1 MASVLRPRG
10 EVLRELRRGTADP
23 ERGEV
28 ADAMNWL
35 LRHEPEALIA
45 AVDASGAAVLRAW
58 LQQLLPEELAHW
70 WGCQRAQQ
78 LRTTALDLGALL
90 PELDAAGE
98 AGKVDAGK
106 LSFWLDLLAPAQA
119 EAVWGALPEG
129 GEGRAKMG
137 EALGLCR
144 HHTQRRVEWGRE
156 QGPSSPSSSSSSPP
170 PRSASS
176 PAELK
181 ALGDVPLAE
190 LQARL
195 GLDGR
200 AITQRDFAV
209 PQDRLLGVSDYGPNL
224 SFAPEDVRRIE
235 ASGAVLEDV
244 ITNLW
249 QFTPKYPLNDLRV
262 GLGLTQKHMMD
273 TQAGFV
279 ERAPRDFWQTT
290 DFNQLKVAAQ
300 KSRRLLLQMKRGGV
314 DALDSSQ
321 QEPEPDMSLLETK
334 ADLSREAHDHFV
346 AIHPEVMDTYK
357 ARDPR
362 WGRLE
367 RMPFVDFLIGLR
379 ERNWTSPSFDPKA
392 EPWTVHVYKGGG
404 AAWPLNSWGMR
415 AHVRTAAGKEFKVL
429 MPRPGP
435 STHTDDYLAKGSPGG
450 VWNNPRLPERPQT
463 VGECGSNQALLEIA
477 LAYEQYLPREG
488 REQVAATGG
497 MLEPGKLRGADGS
510 PSEGLLNVQFLPAES
525 VPSPHL
531 AFLGN
536 KWLVFGA
543 ALSVFVLGR
552 VVNTIFFENQ
562 DNSKLEKLMNAEE
575 ITDFTEFAKSSA
587 AARQEGKTGVAL
599 KDVAGIDYL
608 RDELLEVVELLKFPD
623 KFKSLGVLPPKG
635 VLMCG
640 PPGVGK
646 TLVAKAIAGEAGVPF
661 LAVPASEFTEL
672 LVGVGASRVRDIFKR
687 ARANAPC
694 VIFFDEI
701 EVLGFKRQ
709 RDSSAN
715 QDEERDQAL
724 NQLLTEMDG
733 FTPGSGVLVVGAT
746 NAINFMDD
754 ALLRPGR
761 FDRKIQLQKPN
772 TDAREEILQVITQK
786 HPCHGDV
793 DLRQIARD
801 TRGMTGAELERLMNE
816 AALEAVRQGQKE
828 VRMDMVYFSLD
839 KLEHGGSR
847 SPLPKDYETN
857 EVLAAHEAGKA
868 LVAEVLHKELV
879 GVPIAEVE
887 RISIVP
893 RVRSK
898 SRTIFLSRQDEA
910 HRVSTQAELEAR
922 IQVLLAGRAS
932 QEFLLG
938 APTTYE
944 INDVSKAMDAA
955 LVMANNGLTPRGVYP
970 CTFKKNLFYDDSK
983 EIQEENPQIRL
994 EDETA
999 LDLTAGLMPSWSPDG
1014 HLFAAPSEAAQ
1025 LEMEGDVLG
1034 IVRGCYKKNLE
1045 LFGRHE
1051 GALRELVT
1059 RLVEE
1064 RQLLGPEVHGIV
1076 EGKGTGNPQPA
1087 R

>member
-1 MASVLRPRG
+1 MS
-10 EVLRELRRGTADP
+10 
-23 ERGEV
+23 
-28 ADAMNWL
+28 
-35 LRHEPEALIA
+35 
-45 AVDASGAAVLRAW
+45 
-58 LQQLLPEELAHW
+58 
-70 WGCQRAQQ
+70 
-78 LRTTALDLGALL
+78 
-90 PELDAAGE
+90 
-98 AGKVDAGK
+98 
-106 LSFWLDLLAPAQA
+106 
-119 EAVWGALPEG
+119 
-129 GEGRAKMG
+129 
-137 EALGLCR
+137 
-144 HHTQRRVEWGRE
+144 
-156 QGPSSPSSSSSSPP
+156 
-170 PRSASS
+170 
-176 PAELK
+176 
-181 ALGDVPLAE
+181 
-190 LQARL
+190 
-195 GLDGR
+195 
-200 AITQRDFAV
+200 ITKRDFAV
-209 PQDRLLGVSDYGPNL
+209 PQDRLLGISDYGPNL
-224 SFAPEDVRRIE
+224 SFSPDDVRRIE
-235 ASGAVLEDV
+235 SSGAVLEDV
-244 ITNLW
+244 ISNLW
-249 QFTPKYPLNDLRV
+249 QFTPKYPLNDLQAD
-262 GLGLTQKHMMD
+262 LGLTQKHMMD
-273 TQAGFV
+273 SQAAFV
-279 ERAPRDFWQTT
+279 ERAPRDFWHTT
-290 DFNQLKVAAQ
+290 DYNQLKMAAQ
-300 KSRRLLLQMKRGGV
+300 KSRRLLLQMKRQGV
-314 DALDSSQ
+314 DALDSNQ
-321 QEPEPDMSLLETK
+321 QDADPDMSLLEAK
-334 ADLSREAHDHFV
+334 ADLARESHDHFV
-346 AIHPEVMDTYK
+346 AIHPEVMNSFK
-357 ARDPR
+357 ARDPK

-367 RMPFVDFLIGLR
+367 RMPLVDFLLGLR
-379 ERNWTSPSFDPKA
+379 QRNWTSPSFDPQA
-392 EPWTVHVYKGGG
+392 EPWTVNMYKSRG
-404 AAWPLNSWGMR
+404 AFWPLNDWGMR
-415 AHVRTAAGKEFKVL
+415 AHVRTASGKEFKVL

-435 STHTDDYLAKGSPGG
+435 STHTDDYLARGSPGG

-477 LAYEQYLPREG
+477 LAYEQYVPPEA
-488 REQVAATGG
+488 REQVATTGG
-497 MLEPGKLRGADGS
+497 MLEPGKFRGRAAS
-510 PSEGLLNVQFLPAES
+510 LSEELLNVQFLPAEP
-525 VPSPHL
+525 VVSPHL

-543 ALSVFVLGR
+543 ALGAFVIGR

-608 RDELLEVVELLKFPD
+608 RDELLEIVELLKFPD
-623 KFKSLGVLPPKG
+623 KFRSLGVLPPKG

-733 FTPGSGVLVVGAT
+733 FTPGSGVLVIGAT

-786 HPCHGDV
+786 HPCHVDV

-816 AALEAVRQGQKE
+816 AALEAVRQGQKQ
-828 VRMDMVYFSLD
+828 VCMDMVYFSLD

-847 SPLPKDYETN
+847 SPLPKEYETN
-857 EVLAAHEAGKA
+857 EVIAAHEAGKA
-868 LVAEVLHKELV
+868 LVAEILHKDLPD
-879 GVPIAEVE
+879 VPIAEVE
-887 RISIVP
+887 RISIIP

-932 QEFLLG
+932 QELILG

-944 INDVSKAMDAA
+944 INDVSKAMDTA
-955 LVMANNGLTPRGVYP
+955 LVMANNGLTSKGVYP

-994 EDETA
+994 DDETA
-999 LDLTAGLMPSWSPDG
+999 LDLTAGLMPSWGPDG
-1014 HLFAAPSEAAQ
+1014 HLFTAPSEASQ
-1025 LEMEGDVLG
+1025 VEMEADVLG
-1034 IVRGCYKKNLE
+1034 IVRRCYAKNLK
-1045 LFGRHE
+1045 LLGRHKSTLE
-1051 GALRELVT
+1051 ELIGQ
-1059 RLVEE
+1059 LIDKG
-1064 RQLLGPEVHGIV
+1064 QLLGPEVHAIV
-1076 EGKGTGNPQPA
+1076 EVQGAGRKQPA